1 MFSYQRN
8 LNQPTMAVTRE
19 VFWGLLRD
27 PKTIAKIN
35 KYRETGDGELKKSLP
50 AFMFQAMFD
59 ETKNKKG
66 KVDRWRVQVA
76 TRLTGLVVMDI
87 DHLEN
92 PLQIFQGVELR
103 IKSEELGIV
112 LVYITPSG
120 KGLKIV
126 FKART
131 EWGNLIDNQHRM
143 AELLGVEVDE
153 SCKDSSRM
161 SFVCREEDVLFIN
174 EDELFSYENKEFAA
188 KYEEAYRRGESG
200 PTKKRPLSSSPRG
213 EENNRQ
219 NDSAPIANREG
230 EAESPDTPLPLY
242 HGVPYSKIVEAW
254 LKGKDVK
261 KGDRHRTSMMLANQL
276 RYITDNDAKLI
287 GRILRELPFVKEIM
301 EERNEDVS
309 ATIEHAMSQTF
320 LSGMPKRMSE
330 ALKQVLQKEN
340 YSTSLP
346 KREGPRESPP
356 SNIYATLPL
365 DEWASELKKL
375 TPKYP
380 CMKELFRNLHP
391 HKMPAVLFSS
401 AAMFGTLMT
410 RAWYHFWYDPE
421 IMRRLNYCIFVIG
434 DPGAG
439 KNVIEKFYHLLAQP
453 MLEADQPGIDAL
465 NKYKDSRTERTT
477 STKAQKGDALKK
489 PNVIIRVHPS
499 RTSTGEFIRHMIGA
513 VEEVDGKMMNL
524 HMFSFDSELDNVT
537 KNNKGADWKDREVM
551 ELKAFHNEQDGQ
563 MYANQESISG
573 MFNVYWNFIYTG
585 TPYALARKIT
595 QRNFGSGMSTRLA
608 VIPMPDEGMAER
620 KQKVDLKANDV
631 LREWANRLDKVQ
643 GEIPIEPLN
652 DVTYEWQAGKMEIAD
667 FNKDKAERSIL
678 KRIPYYGIGVSLPFI
693 LMRHWKEWSEK
704 KTLKIDD
711 TDKQLCLLAMDIQY
725 RTQQFF
731 FGEMARRYY
740 EDQNKT
746 FEQVRRTTR
755 YQLCYS
761 KLPETFGLDD
771 FMNIFNCSRDPAKK
785 AVTRFVQENIIMRK
799 KRGNYVKMTKEINH

>member
-50 AFMFQAMFD
+50 AFMFQATFD
-59 ETKNKKG
+59 ETPNKKG
-66 KVDRWRVQVA
+66 KVGRWRVQVA

-92 PLQIFQGVELR
+92 PLQIFQGEELR

-188 KYEEAYRRGESG
+188 KYEEAYREGKNQPTNNLSPALSQGEG
-200 PTKKRPLSSSPRG
+200 EVSPRG
-213 EENNRQ
+213 
-219 NDSAPIANREG
+219 DLEG
-230 EAESPDTPLPLY
+230 AVEGSGESPLY

-254 LKGKDVK
+254 LKGKQVK

-330 ALKQVLQKEN
+330 AVKQALKKEN
-340 YSTSLP
+340 DSTSLHSGMG
-346 KREGPRESPP
+346 KGESPQ
-356 SNIYATLPL
+356 SNIYAPLPL
-365 DEWASELKKL
+365 DEWAKELKSL

-410 RAWYHFWYDPE
+410 RAWYHFWYEPE
-421 IMRRLNYCIFVIG
+421 IERRLNYCIFVIG

-513 VEEVDGKMMNL
+513 VEEVGDKKMNL

-667 FNKDKAERSIL
+667 FNEDKAERSIL

-693 LMRHWKEWSEK
+693 LMRHWKEWNEK
-704 KTLKIDD
+704 KKLKMDD

-740 EDQNKT
+740 EDQNKS
-746 FEQVRRTTR
+746 FEQVHRTSR
-755 YQLCYS
+755 YQICYS
-761 KLPETFGLDD
+761 KLPDEFGLED
-771 FMNIFNCSRDPAKK
+771 FMKVFNCSEAAARK
-785 AVTRFVQENIIMRK
+785 AMTRFIKSNVIKRK
-799 KRGNYVKMTKEINH
+799 KQKVYKKILKELTH

>member
-1 MFSYQRN
+1 MFSYQRKY
-8 LNQPTMAVTRE
+8 NQPTKAVTRD

-188 KYEEAYRRGESG
+188 KYEEAYRRGENA
-200 PTKKRPLSSSPRG
+200 PTKVDSKPSPVSVEKPK
-213 EENNRQ
+213 EEEDN
-219 NDSAPIANREG
+219 
-230 EAESPDTPLPLY
+230 TPLPLY
-242 HGVPYSKIVEAW
+242 HDVPYSKIVEAW
-254 LKGKDVK
+254 LKGKQVK

-287 GRILRELPFVKEIM
+287 ERILRDVPFVKEIM
-301 EERNEDVS
+301 EERNEDIS

-410 RAWYHFWYDPE
+410 RAWYHFWYEPE
-421 IMRRLNYCIFVIG
+421 IERRLNYCIFVIG

-513 VEEVDGKMMNL
+513 VEEVGDKMMNL

-652 DVTYEWQAGKMEIAD
+652 DVTY
-667 FNKDKAERSIL
+667 
-678 KRIPYYGIGVSLPFI
+678 
-693 LMRHWKEWSEK
+693 
-704 KTLKIDD
+704 
-711 TDKQLCLLAMDIQY
+711 
-725 RTQQFF
+725 
-731 FGEMARRYY
+731 
-740 EDQNKT
+740 
-746 FEQVRRTTR
+746 
-755 YQLCYS
+755 
-761 KLPETFGLDD
+761 
-771 FMNIFNCSRDPAKK
+771 
-785 AVTRFVQENIIMRK
+785 
-799 KRGNYVKMTKEINH
+799 